1 MAALLFRRL
10 LVLFATAILLW
21 TLVAQLNH
29 ALAGWGLHVFVGGLY
44 VGFAALTQP
53 HRAGLVAALLAGLA
67 CDAHAPVPFG
77 LHGLLY
83 AAAHE
88 LLFRVRDRVPRND
101 PLVETA
107 VTLLVNLALFLAVSF
122 TQIHHAP
129 MPAAA
134 WARLL
139 ADLLVSQV
147 VLALVCPWWSAL
159 QNRALAL
166 ARVPRF
172 DMA

>member
-1 MAALLFRRL
+1 MAALLRRT
-10 LVLFATAILLW
+10 LVLLAAAILLW
-21 TLVAQLNH
+21 ALVAQLNH
-29 ALAGWGLHVFVGGLY
+29 ALASWRIHVFTGGLF
-44 VGFAALTQP
+44 VVFAALTQP
-53 HRAGLVAALLAGLA
+53 HRAGLAAVLLAGLV

-77 LHGLLY
+77 LHGLLF

-88 LLFRVRDRVPRND
+88 LLFRVRNRVPRND
-101 PLVETA
+101 AVVATA
-107 VTLLVNLALFLAVSF
+107 VALVVNLALFLAISF

-129 MPAAA
+129 VPSAA

-139 ADLLVSQV
+139 MDLLASQI

-159 QNRALAL
+159 QARALAL

-172 DMA
+172 DIA